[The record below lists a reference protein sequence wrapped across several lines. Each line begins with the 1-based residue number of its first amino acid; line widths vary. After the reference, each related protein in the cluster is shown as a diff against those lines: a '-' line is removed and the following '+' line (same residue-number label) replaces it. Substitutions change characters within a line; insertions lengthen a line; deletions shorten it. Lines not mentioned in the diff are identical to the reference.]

1 MKKIDALGLKL
12 CSYQATLFEKTINET
27 DCSSQI
33 FIRRFM
39 NSNLAKRMDD
49 TGFIFDST
57 DYIDALIEI
66 ENQYGKSSY
75 GIEKYKVEE
84 MYWIGYIYRY
94 WAYITGE
101 SSKKIYKKV
110 KPEKL
115 RKLYFP
121 YHSLDPE
128 QAIERIR
135 EEIEPKE
142 VNEMDEIAKGV
153 IALRKVRMQKL

>member
-1 MKKIDALGLKL
+1 MKKIDSLGLKL
-12 CSYQATLFEKTINET
+12 CSYQATLFEKTIKET

-39 NSNLAKRMDD
+39 NSKLAERIDN

-101 SSKKIYKKV
+101 SSKKIYKKI

-121 YHSLDPE
+121 YHSLDPK
-128 QAIERIR
+128 QAIERIM
-135 EEIEPKE
+135 EEIAPEKL
-142 VNEMDEIAKGV
+142 NEMDEITKGV
-153 IALRKVRMQKL
+153 IALRKVRMQKM